1 MQRIILLISTLV
13 VLRTQSASV
22 SYVGTIFNKDRE
34 QETLLE
40 FDDESELDDWTT
52 FGVNLTTAAD
62 VTGDTSDSDGVLVP
76 GPASLD
82 GNDDH
87 TIRKDFTIEA
97 GSSLEIEF
105 SLFVSGYNSSA
116 EVAEDSGVPNTNPS
130 FKIIIAD
137 KNTDETR
144 EIDISRLEVVNDDW
158 QTMEW
163 KVRNEDTANVT
174 VMIKLAENGQKIA
187 LDYLKITWIPV
198 LESEKDV
205 EHEEVLFAEE
215 TTTTSI
221 TTTSTTTTTTATTA
235 TEATTAQATESASTT
250 TTTTTTTTAATTS
263 PTTTTSNSTPQKI
276 TETTTSETNQ
286 TEATT
291 ETTTTVSKEN
301 ETTTTAAPEETT
313 TTTTT
318 KSTSTVTENETTTT
332 AATTTTTKAPEGETT
347 TTTSTSSETEATKNT
362 ETTKVTTTTAT
373 PSTAAVN
380 VTKATDSPT
389 TATSSS
395 PEASSTTS
403 QSTLTP
409 SELSKPDSGSGSAVQ
424 IVLIILTIV
433 FGCLFLFMVVK
444 YYHLR
449 NSIGDYR
456 LQHGAGGPRPTSQ
469 NYDNPAFSGFGMSD
483 SYRSR

>member
-13 VLRTQSASV
+13 VHRTQSASV

-62 VTGDTSDSDGVLVP
+62 VTGDSSDSDGVLVP
-76 GPASLD
+76 GPAGLD

-87 TIRKDFTIEA
+87 TISKDFTIEA

-174 VMIKLAENGQKIA
+174 VIIKLAENGQKIA

-221 TTTSTTTTTTATTA
+221 TTTST
-235 TEATTAQATESASTT
+235 
-250 TTTTTTTTAATTS
+250 
-263 PTTTTSNSTPQKI
+263 
-276 TETTTSETNQ
+276 
-286 TEATT
+286 
-291 ETTTTVSKEN
+291 
-301 ETTTTAAPEETT
+301 
-313 TTTTT
+313 
-318 KSTSTVTENETTTT
+318 
-332 AATTTTTKAPEGETT
+332 
-347 TTTSTSSETEATKNT
+347 
-362 ETTKVTTTTAT
+362 
-373 PSTAAVN
+373 
-380 VTKATDSPT
+380 
-389 TATSSS
+389 
-395 PEASSTTS
+395 
-403 QSTLTP
+403 
-409 SELSKPDSGSGSAVQ
+409 
-424 IVLIILTIV
+424 
-433 FGCLFLFMVVK
+433 
-444 YYHLR
+444 
-449 NSIGDYR
+449 
-456 LQHGAGGPRPTSQ
+456 
-469 NYDNPAFSGFGMSD
+469 
-483 SYRSR
+483 